1 MERNEYSEPASN
13 CSHGRSSLSIAPCT
27 HNFGS
32 RALANN
38 AIVRTSASGSRVM
51 SSSMNNTCVAQP
63 CLRSSIRPRAKPPAP
78 PRLPFGTTCN
88 GAPVGASNVTFCA
101 LSTTNTRTRPRNT
114 SILRSSSNTLLTV
127 LRTYSWR
134 LNVVIDSDN
143 FTSWPGASALT
154 HSPPVMHTSPPC
166 ASTRTK

>member
-13 CSHGRSSLSIAPCT
+13 CNHGRSSLSIAPCT

-38 AIVRTSASGSRVM
+38 AMVRTSASGSSVM
-51 SSSMNNTCVAQP
+51 SSSMNKTCVAQP
-63 CLRSSIRPRAKPPAP
+63 CLRNSMRPRAKPPAP
-78 PRLPFGTTCN
+78 PRLPFGTTCS
-88 GAPVGASNVTFCA
+88 GASTAASNVTFCA
-101 LSTTNTRTRPRNT
+101 LSTTNTRTRSRNT

-143 FTSWPGASALT
+143 FTSCAGVSALT
-154 HSPPVMHTSPPC
+154 HSPPVMHTSPPW
-166 ASTRTK
+166 ANTRTK